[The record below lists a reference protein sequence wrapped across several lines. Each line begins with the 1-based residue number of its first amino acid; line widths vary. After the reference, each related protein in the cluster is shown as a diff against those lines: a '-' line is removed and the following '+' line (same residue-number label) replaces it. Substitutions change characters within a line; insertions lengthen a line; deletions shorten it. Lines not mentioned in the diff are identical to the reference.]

1 MAKKIRIENEL
12 YDQLRQYSEAA
23 GYSSADE
30 FIVHVLEKSV
40 ADLEKNADRES
51 VKERLTGLGYLG

>member
-1 MAKKIRIENEL
+1 MAKKIKIENDL
-12 YDQLRQYSEAA
+12 YDRLAKYSEAA
-23 GYSSADE
+23 GYSAVDE

-40 ADLEKNADRES
+40 ADMDNTTDEES

>member
-1 MAKKIRIENEL
+1 MAKKIRIENDL
-12 YDQLRQYSEAA
+12 YDKLRQYSEAA
-23 GYSSADE
+23 GYSSTDE

-40 ADLEKNADRES
+40 ADLEKNADQES

>member
-1 MAKKIRIENEL
+1 MAKKIKIESTL
-12 YDQLRQYSEAA
+12 YDRLAEYSEVA
-23 GYSSADE
+23 GYSSPDE

-40 ADLEKNADRES
+40 ADMEKITDEES

>member
-1 MAKKIRIENEL
+1 MAKKFKIENDL
-12 YDQLRQYSEAA
+12 YDKLKQYSEAA
-23 GYSSADE
+23 GYSSAEE

-40 ADLEKNADRES
+40 ADLEKNADQES

>member
-1 MAKKIRIENEL
+1 MAKKIKIENDL
-12 YDQLRQYSEAA
+12 YDRLGKYSTAA
-23 GYSSADE
+23 GYSSPDE

-40 ADLEKNADRES
+40 ADMEKAVDEES

>member
-1 MAKKIRIENEL
+1 MAKKIKIEGDL
-12 YDQLRQYSEAA
+12 YDRLAKYSEAA
-23 GYSSADE
+23 GYSSTDE

-40 ADLEKNADRES
+40 ADMENAADEES

>member
-1 MAKKIRIENEL
+1 MAKKIKIENDL
-12 YDQLRQYSEAA
+12 YDQLKEYAEAA

>member
-1 MAKKIRIENEL
+1 MAKKIKIESDL
-12 YDQLRQYSEAA
+12 YDKLKQYAEAA

-40 ADLEKNADRES
+40 ADLEKNADEQS
-51 VKERLTGLGYLG
+51 VKDRLTGLGYLG